1 MGPAFLTH
9 NSKPIIMSDLRNRV
23 SLIGHVGGD
32 PEVKSFDSKGKLAKF
47 SLATNE
53 SYQNANGEKISETQW
68 HNVVVWNGLA
78 TIVEKHV
85 KKGRF
90 LILEGKI
97 VNRSYTTKEGEKRYL
112 TEIVAHD
119 LNFLG
124 SKPSND

>member
-1 MGPAFLTH
+1 
-9 NSKPIIMSDLRNRV
+9 MSDLRNRV

-53 SYQNANGEKISETQW
+53 TYQNSKGEKITETQW
-68 HNVVVWNGLA
+68 HNVVAWNGLA
-78 TIVEKHV
+78 AMIEKHV
-85 KKGRF
+85 VKGSF

-97 VNRSYTTKEGEKRYL
+97 VNRSYTSKEGEKRYL
-112 TEIVAHD
+112 TEIVANS

-124 SKPSND
+124 SKPEAA